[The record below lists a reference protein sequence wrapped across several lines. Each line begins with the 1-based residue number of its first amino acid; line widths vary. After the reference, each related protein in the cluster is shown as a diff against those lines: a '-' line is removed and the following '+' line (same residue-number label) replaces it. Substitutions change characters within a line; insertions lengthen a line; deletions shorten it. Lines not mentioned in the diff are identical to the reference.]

1 MIINVRR
8 YQKMIQKQKVKFVHS
23 MMFRLL
29 ALFMAGI
36 LLTAAVVLGA
46 SISQTQKQIRT
57 LVQNYMLSSA
67 EDTGTIMDTM
77 LGIEGD
83 AMLTDADELS
93 RILSGV
99 KVEGMTSSY
108 SYLVSSDGTMLY
120 HPTADKIGS
129 PVENEVVTGLVADLK
144 NGKIAEPA
152 CVRYEFKGAVKY
164 AAYYINPNGS
174 FILVVSADEADA
186 FHAVTQTRNTLA
198 GILLAILVVFTVAG
212 VALIRRLIRP
222 LHTLTG
228 VVERVAR
235 LDLTQ
240 DEAEQLLAHRK
251 DEIGLIAKAVN
262 NLNDELREIV
272 SVIQSQGTKLSQSNV
287 QFAQGFSEIVETVS
301 NVNVAVEEIA
311 TGSTSQA
318 QETTTAGEHIQNIGS
333 AIESNTS
340 NVNILETSIERMGD
354 LAAESS
360 RMLDELEKINTSTA
374 QTIDIVTDQTD
385 RTNQSAEKINE
396 AVVAIQDIASQT
408 NLLSLNASIEA
419 ARAGE
424 SGRGFAVVA
433 EQIRKLAEDSAESAE
448 QIEAI
453 VRELISNS
461 EDGVAK
467 MHDLSENS
475 QVQAD
480 RLDKTKTSFDELKHE
495 IESVSTASREIFDQT
510 NSINDL
516 KNGVSGV
523 IEQLAAIAEE
533 NAASTQETSASMN
546 TLTENIDR
554 CKDETA
560 ILSTLSTELN
570 EQTSK
575 FKL

>member
-1 MIINVRR
+1 
-8 YQKMIQKQKVKFVHS
+8 

-29 ALFMAGI
+29 SLFVAGVV
-36 LLTAAVVLGA
+36 LAAVVLMNV

-57 LVQNYMLSSA
+57 AVQNYMLSLA
-67 EDTGTIMDTM
+67 KDNGAIMDTVLAT
-77 LGIEGD
+77 LGDGVL
-83 AMLTDADELS
+83 ADADTLS
-93 RILSGV
+93 RILSEV
-99 KVEGMTSSY
+99 RVEGTSSSY
-108 SYLVSSDGTMLY
+108 AYLVSADGTMLY

-129 PVENEVVTGLVADLK
+129 PVENEVVTGLVADLQ
-144 NGKIAEPA
+144 NGQIADPA
-152 CVRYEFKGAVKY
+152 CVEYVFKGATKY
-164 AAYYINPNGS
+164 AAYYVNPQGS
-174 FILVVSADEADA
+174 YILVVSTDESDA
-186 FHAVTQTRNTLA
+186 FHAVTQTRNVLVGLLF
-198 GILLAILVVFTVAG
+198 GILVIFTAVG
-212 VALIRRLIRP
+212 VILIRRLVKP

-228 VVERVAR
+228 VVDCVAM
-235 LDLTQ
+235 LDLTPN
-240 DEAEQLLAHRK
+240 EEEEILAERK
-251 DEIGLIAKAVN
+251 DEIGLIAKAIR
-262 NLNDELREIV
+262 NLNGELREIV
-272 SVIQSQGTKLSQSNV
+272 GVIKNQGNKLSESNV
-287 QFAQGFSEIVETVS
+287 QFIQGFSEIVETVS

-354 LAAESS
+354 LAAEAS
-360 RMLDELEKINTSTA
+360 RMLDELAKINTSTA

-453 VRELISNS
+453 VHELISNS

-560 ILSTLSTELN
+560 ILSSLSTELN

>member
-1 MIINVRR
+1 M
-8 YQKMIQKQKVKFVHS
+8 QKKKVKFVHS

-29 ALFMAGI
+29 SLFVAGVV
-36 LLTAAVVLGA
+36 LTAVVLMSV

-57 LVQNYMLSSA
+57 AVQNYMLSLA
-67 EDTGTIMDTM
+67 KDNGPIMDTVLAT
-77 LGIEGD
+77 LGDGVL
-83 AMLTDADELS
+83 ADADTLS
-93 RILSGV
+93 RILSEV
-99 KVEGMTSSY
+99 RVEGTSSSY
-108 SYLVSSDGTMLY
+108 AYLVSADGTMLY

-129 PVENEVVTGLVADLK
+129 PVENEVVTGLVADLQ
-144 NGKIAEPA
+144 NGQIADPA
-152 CVRYEFKGAVKY
+152 CVEYVFKGATKY
-164 AAYYINPNGS
+164 AAYYINPQGS
-174 FILVVSADEADA
+174 YILVVSTDESDA
-186 FHAVTQTRNTLA
+186 FHAVTQTRNVLVGLLF
-198 GILLAILVVFTVAG
+198 GILVIFTAVG
-212 VALIRRLIRP
+212 VILIRRLVKP

-228 VVERVAR
+228 VVDCVAM
-235 LDLTQ
+235 LDLTPN
-240 DEAEQLLAHRK
+240 EEEEILAERK
-251 DEIGLIAKAVN
+251 DEVGLIAKAIR
-262 NLNDELREIV
+262 NLNGELREIV
-272 SVIQSQGTKLSQSNV
+272 GVIKNQGNKLSESNV
-287 QFAQGFSEIVETVS
+287 QFIQGFTEIVETVG
-301 NVNVAVEEIA
+301 NVNIAVEEIA

-318 QETTTAGEHIQNIGS
+318 QETTTAGEHIQSIGS

-340 NVNILETSIERMGD
+340 NVGILESSIERMNN
-354 LAAESS
+354 LATESS
-360 RMLDELEKINTSTA
+360 QMLDELAKINSWTA
-374 QTIDIVTDQTD
+374 ETIGVVTEQTD

-433 EQIRKLAEDSAESAE
+433 EQIRKLAEDSANSAE

-453 VRELISNS
+453 VHELITNS
-461 EDGVAK
+461 KDGVSK
-467 MHDLSENS
+467 MRDLSETS
-475 QVQAD
+475 QVQAE
-480 RLDKTKTSFDELKHE
+480 RLDKTKTSFDDLKHE

-546 TLTENIDR
+546 TLTDNIDR
-554 CKDETA
+554 CKDETE
-560 ILSTLSTELN
+560 ILSNLSTELN

>member
-1 MIINVRR
+1 M
-8 YQKMIQKQKVKFVHS
+8 QKQKVKFVHS

-29 ALFMAGI
+29 SLFVAGV
-36 LLTAAVVLGA
+36 LLTAVVLLGV

-67 EDTGTIMDTM
+67 EDTGAIMDTV
-77 LGIEGD
+77 LGAQGD
-83 AMLTDADELS
+83 EVLADVDALS
-93 RILSGV
+93 QILSEV

-108 SYLVSSDGTMLY
+108 AYLVASDGTMLY

-152 CVRYEFKGAVKY
+152 CVQYEFKGVIKY
-164 AAYYINPNGS
+164 AAYYINPNGTY
-174 FILVVSADEADA
+174 ILVVSTDESDA

-198 GILLAILVVFTVAG
+198 GILLAILVIFTAAG
-212 VALIRRLIRP
+212 AFLIGRLIRP

-228 VVERVAR
+228 VVDRVAR
-235 LDLTQ
+235 LDLTRN
-240 DEAEQLLAHRK
+240 EEEQLLAKRK
-251 DEIGLIAKAVN
+251 DEVGLIAKAVN
-262 NLNDELREIV
+262 NLNSELREIV
-272 SVIQSQGTKLSQSNV
+272 SAIQNQGMKLSESNV
-287 QFAQGFSEIVETVS
+287 QFTRGFAEIVDTVG
-301 NVNVAVEEIA
+301 NVNIAVEEIA

-318 QETTTAGEHIQNIGS
+318 QETTTAGEHIQNIGN

-340 NVNILETSIERMGD
+340 NVNILETSIERMSD

-360 RMLDELEKINTSTA
+360 KMLDELEKINSSTA
-374 QTIDIVTDQTD
+374 ETINIVTDQTD

-453 VRELISNS
+453 VHELISNS

-467 MHDLSENS
+467 MHDLGENS

-480 RLDKTKTSFDELKHE
+480 RLDKTKASFDELKHE
-495 IESVSTASREIFDQT
+495 IESVSAASREIFDQT

-523 IEQLAAIAEE
+523 IEQLAAIAQE
-533 NAASTQETSASMN
+533 NAASTEETSASMN

-554 CKDETA
+554 CKDETE
-560 ILSTLSTELN
+560 ILSSLSTELN

>member
-1 MIINVRR
+1 M
-8 YQKMIQKQKVKFVHS
+8 QKKKVKFVHS

-29 ALFMAGI
+29 SLFVAGVV
-36 LLTAAVVLGA
+36 LTAVVLMSV

-57 LVQNYMLSSA
+57 AVQNYMLSLA
-67 EDTGTIMDTM
+67 KDNGAIMDTVLAT
-77 LGIEGD
+77 LGDGVL
-83 AMLTDADELS
+83 ADADTLS
-93 RILSGV
+93 RILSEV
-99 KVEGMTSSY
+99 RVEGTSSSY
-108 SYLVSSDGTMLY
+108 AYLVSADGTMLY

-129 PVENEVVTGLVADLK
+129 PVENEVVTGLVADLQ
-144 NGKIAEPA
+144 NGQIADPA
-152 CVRYEFKGAVKY
+152 CVEYVFKGATKY
-164 AAYYINPNGS
+164 AAYYINPQGS
-174 FILVVSADEADA
+174 YILVVSTDESDA
-186 FHAVTQTRNTLA
+186 FHAVTQTRNVLA
-198 GILLAILVVFTVAG
+198 GLLFGILVIFTAVGAI
-212 VALIRRLIRP
+212 LIRRLVKP

-228 VVERVAR
+228 VVDCVAM
-235 LDLTQ
+235 LDLTPN
-240 DEAEQLLAHRK
+240 EEEEILAERK
-251 DEIGLIAKAVN
+251 DEIGLIAKAIR
-262 NLNDELREIV
+262 NLNGELREIV
-272 SVIQSQGTKLSQSNV
+272 GVIKNQGNKLSESNV
-287 QFAQGFSEIVETVS
+287 QFIQGFTEIVETVG
-301 NVNVAVEEIA
+301 NVNIAVEEIA

-318 QETTTAGEHIQNIGS
+318 QETTTAGEHIQSIGS

-340 NVNILETSIERMGD
+340 NVGILESSIERMNN
-354 LAAESS
+354 LATESS
-360 RMLDELEKINTSTA
+360 QMLDELAKINSWTA
-374 QTIDIVTDQTD
+374 ETIGVVTEQTD

-433 EQIRKLAEDSAESAE
+433 EQIRKLAEDSANSAE

-453 VRELISNS
+453 VHELITNS
-461 EDGVAK
+461 KDGVSK
-467 MHDLSENS
+467 MRDLSETS
-475 QVQAD
+475 QVQAE
-480 RLDKTKTSFDELKHE
+480 RLDKTKTSFDDLKHE

-546 TLTENIDR
+546 TLTDNIDR
-554 CKDETA
+554 CKDETE
-560 ILSTLSTELN
+560 ILSNLSTELN

>member
-1 MIINVRR
+1 M
-8 YQKMIQKQKVKFVHS
+8 QKKKVKFVHS

-29 ALFMAGI
+29 SLFVAGVV
-36 LLTAAVVLGA
+36 LTAVVLMSV

-57 LVQNYMLSSA
+57 AVQNYMLSLA
-67 EDTGTIMDTM
+67 KDNGAIMDTVLAT
-77 LGIEGD
+77 LGDGVLAD
-83 AMLTDADELS
+83 TDTLS
-93 RILSGV
+93 RILSEV
-99 KVEGMTSSY
+99 RVEGTSSSY
-108 SYLVSSDGTMLY
+108 AYLVSADGTMLY

-129 PVENEVVTGLVADLK
+129 PVENEVVTGLVADLQ
-144 NGKIAEPA
+144 NGQIADPA
-152 CVRYEFKGAVKY
+152 CVEYVFKGATKY
-164 AAYYINPNGS
+164 AAYYINPQGS
-174 FILVVSADEADA
+174 YILVVSTDESDA
-186 FHAVTQTRNTLA
+186 FHAVTQTRNVLVGLLF
-198 GILLAILVVFTVAG
+198 GILVIFTAVG
-212 VALIRRLIRP
+212 VILIRRLVKP

-228 VVERVAR
+228 VVDCVAM
-235 LDLTQ
+235 LDLTPN
-240 DEAEQLLAHRK
+240 EEEEILAERK
-251 DEIGLIAKAVN
+251 DEVGLIAKAIR
-262 NLNDELREIV
+262 NLNGELREIV
-272 SVIQSQGTKLSQSNV
+272 GVIKNQGNKLSESNV
-287 QFAQGFSEIVETVS
+287 QFIQGFTEIVETVG
-301 NVNVAVEEIA
+301 NVNIAVEEIA

-318 QETTTAGEHIQNIGS
+318 QETTTAGEHIQSIGS

-340 NVNILETSIERMGD
+340 NVGILESSIGRINN
-354 LAAESS
+354 LATESS
-360 RMLDELEKINTSTA
+360 QMLDELAKINSWTA
-374 QTIDIVTDQTD
+374 ETIGVVTEQTD

-433 EQIRKLAEDSAESAE
+433 EQIRKLAEDSANSAE

-453 VRELISNS
+453 VHELITNS
-461 EDGVAK
+461 KDGVSK
-467 MHDLSENS
+467 MRDLSETS
-475 QVQAD
+475 QVQAE
-480 RLDKTKTSFDELKHE
+480 RLDKTKTSFDDLKHE

-546 TLTENIDR
+546 TLTDNIDR
-554 CKDETA
+554 CKDETE
-560 ILSTLSTELN
+560 ILSNLSTELN

>member
-1 MIINVRR
+1 
-8 YQKMIQKQKVKFVHS
+8 MIQKQKVKFVHS

-461 EDGVAK
+461 EYGVAK

-554 CKDETA
+554 CKDETE

>member
-1 MIINVRR
+1 
-8 YQKMIQKQKVKFVHS
+8 

-29 ALFMAGI
+29 SLFVAGVV
-36 LLTAAVVLGA
+36 LAAVVLMNV

-57 LVQNYMLSSA
+57 AVQNYMLSLA
-67 EDTGTIMDTM
+67 KDNGAIMDTVLAT
-77 LGIEGD
+77 LGDGVL
-83 AMLTDADELS
+83 ADADTLS
-93 RILSGV
+93 RILSEV
-99 KVEGMTSSY
+99 RVEGTSSSY
-108 SYLVSSDGTMLY
+108 AYLVSADGTMLY

-129 PVENEVVTGLVADLK
+129 PVENEVVTGLVADLQ
-144 NGKIAEPA
+144 NGQIADPA
-152 CVRYEFKGAVKY
+152 CVEYVFKGATKY
-164 AAYYINPNGS
+164 AAYYVNPQGS
-174 FILVVSADEADA
+174 YILVVSTDESDA
-186 FHAVTQTRNTLA
+186 FHAVTQTRNVLVGLLF
-198 GILLAILVVFTVAG
+198 GILVIFTAVG
-212 VALIRRLIRP
+212 VILIRRLVKP

-228 VVERVAR
+228 VVDCVAM
-235 LDLTQ
+235 LDLTPN
-240 DEAEQLLAHRK
+240 EEEEILAERK
-251 DEIGLIAKAVN
+251 DEIGLIAKAIR
-262 NLNDELREIV
+262 NLNGELREIV
-272 SVIQSQGTKLSQSNV
+272 GVIKNQGNKLSESNV
-287 QFAQGFSEIVETVS
+287 QFIQGFSEIVETVS

-354 LAAESS
+354 LAAEAS
-360 RMLDELEKINTSTA
+360 RMLDELAKINTSTA

>member
-1 MIINVRR
+1 
-8 YQKMIQKQKVKFVHS
+8 MIQKQKVKFVHS

-360 RMLDELEKINTSTA
+360 RMLDELSKINTSTA

-554 CKDETA
+554 CKDETE

>member
-1 MIINVRR
+1 
-8 YQKMIQKQKVKFVHS
+8 

-333 AIESNTS
+333 AIESN

-360 RMLDELEKINTSTA
+360 RMLDELSKINTSTA

-554 CKDETA
+554 CKDETE

>member
-1 MIINVRR
+1 
-8 YQKMIQKQKVKFVHS
+8 

-29 ALFMAGI
+29 SLFVAGV
-36 LLTAAVVLGA
+36 LLTAVVLLGV

-67 EDTGTIMDTM
+67 EDTGTIMDTV
-77 LGIEGD
+77 LEAKGD
-83 AMLTDADELS
+83 EVLANVDALS
-93 RILSGV
+93 QILSEV

-108 SYLVSSDGTMLY
+108 AYLVSSDGTMLY

-129 PVENEVVTGLVADLK
+129 PVENEVVTGLVADLG
-144 NGKIAEPA
+144 NGKIADPA
-152 CVRYEFKGAVKY
+152 CVSYEFKGAIKY
-164 AAYYINPNGS
+164 AAYYINPNGTY
-174 FILVVSADEADA
+174 ILVVSTDESDA
-186 FHAVTQTRNTLA
+186 FHAVTQTRNTLI
-198 GILLAILVVFTVAG
+198 GMLFVILVIFTAAG
-212 VALIRRLIRP
+212 AVLIWHLIKP
-222 LHTLTG
+222 LHTLTD
-228 VVERVAR
+228 VVDRVAR
-235 LDLTQ
+235 LDLTRN
-240 DEAEQLLAHRK
+240 EEEQLLAKRK
-251 DEIGLIAKAVN
+251 DEVGLIAKAVN
-262 NLNDELREIV
+262 NLNGELREIV
-272 SVIQSQGTKLSQSNV
+272 SAIQNQGMKLSESNV
-287 QFAQGFSEIVETVS
+287 QFTRGFAEIVDTVG
-301 NVNVAVEEIA
+301 NVNIAVEEIA

-318 QETTTAGEHIQNIGS
+318 QETTTAGEHIQNIGN

-340 NVNILETSIERMGD
+340 NVNILETSIERMSD

-360 RMLDELEKINTSTA
+360 KMLDELEKINSSTA
-374 QTIDIVTDQTD
+374 ETINIVTDQTD

-467 MHDLSENS
+467 MHDLGENS

-480 RLDKTKTSFDELKHE
+480 RLDKTKASFDELKHE
-495 IESVSTASREIFDQT
+495 IESVSAASREIFDQT

-523 IEQLAAIAEE
+523 IEQLAAIAQE
-533 NAASTQETSASMN
+533 NAASTEETSASMN

-554 CKDETA
+554 CKDETE
-560 ILSTLSTELN
+560 ILSSLSTELN

>member
-1 MIINVRR
+1 M
-8 YQKMIQKQKVKFVHS
+8 QKKKVTFMHS
-23 MMFRLL
+23 MRFRLMSL
-29 ALFMAGI
+29 LVGGI
-36 LLTAAVVLGA
+36 LLTAVVLLGV
-46 SISQTQKQIRT
+46 SLSQTQKSIRSI
-57 LVQNYMLSSA
+57 VQSYMLTTA
-67 EDTGTIMDTM
+67 KDNGTIVDMV
-77 LGIEGD
+77 LD
-83 AMLTDADELS
+83 AKGAEVLNDADA
-93 RILSGV
+93 LSGLLANV
-99 KVEGMTSSY
+99 KVEDMKSSY
-108 SYLVSSDGTMLY
+108 AYLVSADGTMLY

-129 PVENEVVTGLVADLK
+129 PVENEVVTALVADLK
-144 NGKIAEPA
+144 GGKIADPA
-152 CVRYEFKGAVKY
+152 CVEYNFKGVIKY
-164 AAYYINPNGS
+164 AAYYINPQGS
-174 FILVVSADEADA
+174 YILVVSADQSDA
-186 FHAVTQTRNTLA
+186 FSAVTQTRNYLI
-198 GILLAILVVFTVAG
+198 GMLLAILVVFSAIG
-212 VALIRRLIRP
+212 LFLINHMVKP

-228 VVERVAR
+228 VVERVAA
-235 LDLTQ
+235 LDLTPNG
-240 DEAEQLLAHRK
+240 EEEVLAQRK
-251 DEIGLIAKAVN
+251 DEIGLIAKSIRD
-262 NLNDELREIV
+262 LNIELREIV
-272 SVIQSQGTKLSQSNV
+272 RVIQDQGNKLSESNV
-287 QFAQGFSEIVETVS
+287 QFTQGFSEIVETVS

-340 NVNILETSIERMGD
+340 NVSILETSIEHMNG

-360 RMLDELEKINTSTA
+360 KMLEELAKINSWTSE
-374 QTIDIVTDQTD
+374 TIGVVTEQTD
-385 RTNQSAEKINE
+385 RTNQSAVKINE

-433 EQIRKLAEDSAESAE
+433 EQIRKLAEDSANSAE
-448 QIEAI
+448 QIEGI
-453 VRELISNS
+453 VQELITNS

-467 MHDLSENS
+467 MRDLSETS
-475 QVQAD
+475 GVQAG
-480 RLDKTKTSFDELKHE
+480 RFDKTKASFDELKHE
-495 IESVSTASREIFDQT
+495 IESVSSASREIFDQT
-510 NSINDL
+510 NSINNL

-546 TLTENIDR
+546 TLTESIDR
-554 CKDETA
+554 CKDETE

>member
-1 MIINVRR
+1 M
-8 YQKMIQKQKVKFVHS
+8 QKKKVKFVHS

-29 ALFMAGI
+29 SLFVAGVV
-36 LLTAAVVLGA
+36 LTAVVLMNV

-57 LVQNYMLSSA
+57 AVQNYMLSLA
-67 EDTGTIMDTM
+67 KDNGAIMDTVLAT
-77 LGIEGD
+77 LGDGVL
-83 AMLTDADELS
+83 ADADTLS
-93 RILSGV
+93 KILSEV
-99 KVEGMTSSY
+99 RVEGTSSSY
-108 SYLVSSDGTMLY
+108 AYLVSADGTMLY

-129 PVENEVVTGLVADLK
+129 PVENEVVTGLVADLQ
-144 NGKIAEPA
+144 NGQIADPA
-152 CVRYEFKGAVKY
+152 CVEYVFKGATKY
-164 AAYYINPNGS
+164 AAYYINPQGS
-174 FILVVSADEADA
+174 YILVVSTDESDA
-186 FHAVTQTRNTLA
+186 FHAVTQTRNVLVGLLF
-198 GILLAILVVFTVAG
+198 GILVIFTAVG
-212 VALIRRLIRP
+212 VILIRRLVKP

-228 VVERVAR
+228 VVDCVAM
-235 LDLTQ
+235 LDLTPN
-240 DEAEQLLAHRK
+240 EEEEILAERK
-251 DEIGLIAKAVN
+251 DEVGLIAKAIR
-262 NLNDELREIV
+262 NLNGELREIV
-272 SVIQSQGTKLSQSNV
+272 GVIKNQGNKLSESNV
-287 QFAQGFSEIVETVS
+287 QFIQGFTEIVETVG
-301 NVNVAVEEIA
+301 NVNIAVEEIA

-318 QETTTAGEHIQNIGS
+318 QETTTAGEHIQSIGS

-340 NVNILETSIERMGD
+340 NVGILESSIERMNN
-354 LAAESS
+354 LATESS
-360 RMLDELEKINTSTA
+360 QMLDELAKINSWTA
-374 QTIDIVTDQTD
+374 ETIGVVTEQTD

-433 EQIRKLAEDSAESAE
+433 EQIRKLAEDSANSAE

-453 VRELISNS
+453 VHELITNS
-461 EDGVAK
+461 KDGVSK
-467 MHDLSENS
+467 MRDLSETS
-475 QVQAD
+475 QVQAE
-480 RLDKTKTSFDELKHE
+480 RLDKTKTSFDDLKHE

-546 TLTENIDR
+546 TLTDNIDR
-554 CKDETA
+554 CKDETE
-560 ILSTLSTELN
+560 ILSNLSTELN

>member
-1 MIINVRR
+1 
-8 YQKMIQKQKVKFVHS
+8 

-198 GILLAILVVFTVAG
+198 GIVLAILVVFTVAG

-240 DEAEQLLAHRK
+240 NEEEQLLARRK
-251 DEIGLIAKAVN
+251 DEVGLIAKAVN
-262 NLNDELREIV
+262 NLNGELREIV
-272 SVIQSQGTKLSQSNV
+272 SAIQSQGTKLSQSNV
-287 QFAQGFSEIVETVS
+287 QFAQGFTEIVETVS

-360 RMLDELEKINTSTA
+360 RMLDELAKINTSTA

-554 CKDETA
+554 CKDETE

>member
-1 MIINVRR
+1 M
-8 YQKMIQKQKVKFVHS
+8 QKKKVKFVHS

-29 ALFMAGI
+29 SLFVAGVV
-36 LLTAAVVLGA
+36 LTAVVLMNV

-57 LVQNYMLSSA
+57 AVQNYMLSLA
-67 EDTGTIMDTM
+67 KDNGAIMDTVLAT
-77 LGIEGD
+77 LGDGVLAD
-83 AMLTDADELS
+83 TDTLD
-93 RILSGV
+93 RILSEV
-99 KVEGMTSSY
+99 RVEGTSSSY
-108 SYLVSSDGTMLY
+108 AYLVSADGTMLY

-129 PVENEVVTGLVADLK
+129 PVENEVVTGLVADLQ
-144 NGKIAEPA
+144 NGQIADPA
-152 CVRYEFKGAVKY
+152 CVEYVFKGATKY
-164 AAYYINPNGS
+164 AAYYVNPQGS
-174 FILVVSADEADA
+174 YILVVSTDESDA
-186 FHAVTQTRNTLA
+186 FHAVTQTRNVLA
-198 GILLAILVVFTVAG
+198 GLVFGILVIFTAVG
-212 VALIRRLIRP
+212 VILIRRLVKP

-228 VVERVAR
+228 VVDRVAM
-235 LDLTQ
+235 LDLTPN
-240 DEAEQLLAHRK
+240 EEEETLAERK
-251 DEIGLIAKAVN
+251 DEIGLIAKAIR
-262 NLNDELREIV
+262 NLNGELREIV
-272 SVIQSQGTKLSQSNV
+272 GVIKNQGNKLSESNV
-287 QFAQGFSEIVETVS
+287 QFIQGFTEIVETVG
-301 NVNVAVEEIA
+301 NVNIAVEEIA

-318 QETTTAGEHIQNIGS
+318 QETTTAGEHIQSIGS

-340 NVNILETSIERMGD
+340 NVGILESSIERMNN
-354 LAAESS
+354 LATESS
-360 RMLDELEKINTSTA
+360 QMLDELAKINSWTA
-374 QTIDIVTDQTD
+374 ETIGVVTEQTD

-433 EQIRKLAEDSAESAE
+433 EQIRKLAEDSANSAE

-453 VRELISNS
+453 VHELITNS
-461 EDGVAK
+461 EDGVSK
-467 MHDLSENS
+467 MRDLSETS
-475 QVQAD
+475 QVQAE
-480 RLDKTKTSFDELKHE
+480 RLDKTKTSFDDLKHE

-546 TLTENIDR
+546 TLTDNIDR
-554 CKDETA
+554 CKDETE
-560 ILSTLSTELN
+560 ILSNLSTELN

>member
-1 MIINVRR
+1 M
-8 YQKMIQKQKVKFVHS
+8 QKKKVKLVNS
-23 MMFRLL
+23 MRFRLMSL
-29 ALFMAGI
+29 LVGGI
-36 LLTAAVVLGA
+36 LLTAVVLLGV
-46 SISQTQKQIRT
+46 SLSQTQKSIRSI
-57 LVQNYMLSSA
+57 VQSYMLTTA
-67 EDTGTIMDTM
+67 KDNGTIMDTV
-77 LGIEGD
+77 LD
-83 AMLTDADELS
+83 AKGAEVLNDADA
-93 RILSGV
+93 LSGLLANV
-99 KVEGMTSSY
+99 KVEDMESSY
-108 SYLVSSDGTMLY
+108 AYLVSADGTMLY

-129 PVENEVVTGLVADLK
+129 PVENEVVTALVADLK
-144 NGKIAEPA
+144 GGKIADPA
-152 CVRYEFKGAVKY
+152 CVEYNFKGVIKY
-164 AAYYINPNGS
+164 AAYYINPQGS
-174 FILVVSADEADA
+174 YILVVSADQSDA
-186 FHAVTQTRNTLA
+186 FSAVTQTRNYLI
-198 GILLAILVVFTVAG
+198 GMLLAILVVFSAIG
-212 VALIRRLIRP
+212 LFLINHMVKP

-228 VVERVAR
+228 VVERVAA
-235 LDLTQ
+235 LDLTPNG
-240 DEAEQLLAHRK
+240 EEEVLAQRK
-251 DEIGLIAKAVN
+251 DEIGLIAKSIRD
-262 NLNDELREIV
+262 LNIELREIV
-272 SVIQSQGTKLSQSNV
+272 RVIQDQGNKLSESNV
-287 QFAQGFSEIVETVS
+287 QFTQGFSEIVETVS

-340 NVNILETSIERMGD
+340 NVSILETSIEHMNG

-360 RMLDELEKINTSTA
+360 KMLEELAKINSWTSE
-374 QTIDIVTDQTD
+374 TIGVVTEQTD
-385 RTNQSAEKINE
+385 RTNQSAVKINE

-433 EQIRKLAEDSAESAE
+433 EQIRKLAEDSANSAE
-448 QIEAI
+448 QIEGI
-453 VRELISNS
+453 VQELITNS

-467 MHDLSENS
+467 MRDLSETS
-475 QVQAD
+475 GVQAG
-480 RLDKTKTSFDELKHE
+480 RFDKTKASFDELKHE
-495 IESVSTASREIFDQT
+495 IESVSSASREIFDQT
-510 NSINDL
+510 NSINNL

-546 TLTENIDR
+546 TLTESIDR
-554 CKDETA
+554 CKDETE

>member
-1 MIINVRR
+1 
-8 YQKMIQKQKVKFVHS
+8 MIQKQKVKFVHS

-198 GILLAILVVFTVAG
+198 GIVLAILIIFTAAG
-212 VALIRRLIRP
+212 AALIGHLIRP

-240 DEAEQLLAHRK
+240 NEEEQLLAHRK

-495 IESVSTASREIFDQT
+495 IESVSMASREIFDQT